1 MKITNMEEMGKAID
15 DGKEL
20 EILNSRGVDDK
31 EEWWGEIRDSLCWMN
46 MPLLVSEG
54 RIRTKPK
61 TITLYEYK
69 CQRPGNHQIMWLNR
83 DDYVLNDHSYTDRKI
98 IDGQITEE
106 PK

>member
-61 TITLYEYK
+61 TITLYEYYIVGASYHFWDVND
-69 CQRPGNHQIMWLNR
+69 GNKTFLGKPIAR
-83 DDYVLNDHSYTDRKI
+83 SGTKP
-98 IDGQITEE
+98 ITTELEE
-106 PK
+106 